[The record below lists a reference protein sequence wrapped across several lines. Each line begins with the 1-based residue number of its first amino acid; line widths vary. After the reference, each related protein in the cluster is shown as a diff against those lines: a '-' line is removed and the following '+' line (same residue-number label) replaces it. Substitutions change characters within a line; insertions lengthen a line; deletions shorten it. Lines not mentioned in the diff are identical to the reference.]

1 MRILQ
6 VIPYMHPSAGGPPV
20 VVENFVRETNRL
32 GHLSEI
38 ISAPLYCQGDER
50 ILLQRLNELAPTT
63 FLPQSRTPAPLHG
76 PTRRQ
81 PSESVRTSDIVHL
94 HTLWNPINV
103 LLRRE
108 CARHRRPYVLM
119 PHGMLDPYSLS
130 VKRWRKSLYMR
141 AIERK
146 NILAAKR
153 IIYTTTEEARLAQS
167 GMVPLPAGVVIPLGG
182 DAQFGVSKDLARQF
196 SE

>member
-38 ISAPLYCQGDER
+38 ISTALYCQGDER

-63 FLPQSRTPAPLHG
+63 FLPRSRTIATLLG
-76 PTRRQ
+76 RSRRQ
-81 PSESVRTSDIVHL
+81 LSESVRTADIVHL

-108 CARHRRPYVLM
+108 SARRRKPYVLM

-130 VKRWRKSLYMR
+130 VKRWRKTLYLW
-141 AIERK
+141 AIEHK
-146 NILAAKR
+146 NILAAQR
-153 IIYTTTEEARLAQS
+153 MI
-167 GMVPLPAGVVIPLGG
+167 
-182 DAQFGVSKDLARQF
+182 
-196 SE
+196 